1 MAANT
6 ATSLTEI
13 DFDGIKNNLK
23 LFLQNNNTIRDY
35 DFAGSNINTLLDIL
49 SYNTYLNNFYLNMIA
64 NEMFL
69 DTATTRDAIVSHIKE
84 LNYVPRSFHSAKAV
98 IDIQVFPEGSPSQIV
113 LPKFSEFTTT
123 VAGSSLVFS
132 TQDSL
137 TIKPSQNSSGNTV
150 YVANNVDIFEGKK
163 VEEFFTVSSNNF
175 VAEIANEGVDTRHL
189 EVNIKES
196 QASSVNANWTKAE
209 TLFGLSS
216 SSNSYFLEPTQGNKF
231 RVTFGDGTFG
241 KKPVQGNI
249 LKLTYRNSS
258 GNTGNN
264 AKIFNSGTIDGHSNV
279 VVSTVTNSLGGLEI
293 ESIEDI
299 KFNAPKSFQVQE
311 RAVTSNDYKIL
322 AQKEFPQIKNVLAFG
337 GEQMTPPQYGK
348 VILAVDLADAD
359 GVPESLKKSVADFF
373 KKRSPVSIDT
383 EVIIPE
389 FLHLDIKGTTVYNIT
404 DTAQAPSAIASKAS
418 AALLSFAESNINGF
432 DVTYR
437 NSKALSAIDASDNSI
452 VSTELV
458 VRLFKKITPSST
470 LSSSYAIDFNNELE
484 PDDILNT
491 STTLKRLYLPAIE
504 SSLFTFGG
512 SSSAFFIDDG
522 AGGLKVVKADSNDK
536 IVELL
541 ANAGTVDY
549 TTGKVNINSILITA
563 FTGTNV
569 DIFARTKKRDI
580 TTSKGSILQLNSEDI
595 SITANAERL

>member
-13 DFDGIKNNLK
+13 DFEGIKNNLK
-23 LFLQNNNTIRDY
+23 LFLRNNNTIRDY
-35 DFAGSNINTLLDIL
+35 DFEGSNINTLLDIL

-84 LNYVPRSFHSAKAV
+84 LNYIPRSFHSAKAV
-98 IDIQVFPEGSPSQIV
+98 IDIQIFPSGTPSQIV
-113 LPKFSEFTTT
+113 MPKFSEFTTT
-123 VAGSSLVFS
+123 VAGTSLVFS
-132 TQDSL
+132 TQDSI
-137 TIKPSQNSSGNTV
+137 TIKPSQNSSGSRV
-150 YVANNVDIFEGKK
+150 YVANNVEIFEGKE
-163 VEEFFTVSSNNF
+163 VNEFFTVNSNNF

-196 QASSVNANWTKAE
+196 QSSTVNANWTKAE

-216 SSNSYFLEPTQGNKF
+216 TSNSYFLEPTEGSKF

-258 GNTGNN
+258 GKAGNN
-264 AKIFNSGTIDGHSNV
+264 AKIFNAGTIDGHTNV
-279 VVSTVTNSLGGLEI
+279 VVTTVTNSLGGLEI

-418 AALLSFAESNINGF
+418 SALVSFAENNINGF

-437 NSKALSAIDASDNSI
+437 NSKALSAIDSSDNSI
-452 VSTELV
+452 VSTELD
-458 VRLFKKITPSST
+458 VRLFKKITPSAT
-470 LSSSYAIDFNNELE
+470 LTSSYAIDFNNELK

-491 STTLKRLYLPAIE
+491 ATTIKKLYLPAIE
-504 SSLFTFGG
+504 SSLFTFGTTA
-512 SSSAFFIDDG
+512 SAFFIDDG
-522 AGGLKVVKADSNDK
+522 AGGLKVVKTDSNDK

-541 ANAGTVDY
+541 ANAGSVDY
-549 TTGKVNINSILITA
+549 DTGKVNINSILISS

-580 TTSKGSILQLNSEDI
+580 TTSKGSILQLNAEDI